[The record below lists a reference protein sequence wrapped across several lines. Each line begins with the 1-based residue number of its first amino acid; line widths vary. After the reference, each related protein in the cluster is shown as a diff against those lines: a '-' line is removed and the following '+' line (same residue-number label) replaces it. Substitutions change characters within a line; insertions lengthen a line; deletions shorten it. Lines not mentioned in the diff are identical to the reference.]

1 MQRTFNYLTG
11 QRAFVELM
19 CLFTIWASILFL
31 LLYLLYFFHTSNGAS
46 SLQLHQQAFSKISS
60 SGEGE
65 GHIVPSIACT
75 LITSLNI
82 LHLIELHQFYSYDN
96 LCKKLFLLVFFFKLP
111 MNVSKNL
118 TFCKTKIPLWCLFSF
133 LCFIGI
139 KTKFF
144 TEFKTPQKTIDATS
158 A

>member
-1 MQRTFNYLTG
+1 M
-11 QRAFVELM
+11 
-19 CLFTIWASILFL
+19 
-31 LLYLLYFFHTSNGAS
+31 
-46 SLQLHQQAFSKISS
+46 ISS

-96 LCKKLFLLVFFFKLP
+96 LCKKLFLLVFFFKLS

-118 TFCKTKIPLWCLFSF
+118 TFIKQKFLYDVYFLFYVLLELKQNFS
-133 LCFIGI
+133 LNL
-139 KTKFF
+139 KHLRR
-144 TEFKTPQKTIDATS
+144 Q
-158 A
+158 